1 MLFRLGLSNSLVI
14 AQWELGT
21 LTGSIG
27 QVTSIQKLFY
37 TKLENE
43 SMNQKGL
50 KRVQVSGRVEKT
62 IKTKGR
68 ESQEKLCKKR
78 CSIDECMIKQI
89 YEYPTPKFS
98 KDEH

>member
-1 MLFRLGLSNSLVI
+1 M
-14 AQWELGT
+14 
-21 LTGSIG
+21 
-27 QVTSIQKLFY
+27 
-37 TKLENE
+37 
-43 SMNQKGL
+43 
-50 KRVQVSGRVEKT
+50 SGRVEKT